1 VDFANHRNAQD
12 CIGKYDQFEHKGRTL
27 NVRLTE
33 KDRPPQQNSQPQGRG
48 KSTVSNV
55 LYF

>member
-1 VDFANHRNAQD
+1 MDFANHRNAQD